1 MYTRGAPYYVYC
13 ADLRLENGSTSTISL
28 NRKRYDS
35 LHKGDS
41 VGIVVCR
48 GFLRWEELRTDSI
61 KYPAQHRK
69 KHKRRNIPRR
79 RPSHKDR
86 M

>member
-1 MYTRGAPYYVYC
+1 YVYC

-48 GFLRWEELRTDSI
+48 GFLGWEELRTDSI

-69 KHKRRNIPRR
+69 KNRRRNFPRR
-79 RPSHKDR
+79 RPSHKER